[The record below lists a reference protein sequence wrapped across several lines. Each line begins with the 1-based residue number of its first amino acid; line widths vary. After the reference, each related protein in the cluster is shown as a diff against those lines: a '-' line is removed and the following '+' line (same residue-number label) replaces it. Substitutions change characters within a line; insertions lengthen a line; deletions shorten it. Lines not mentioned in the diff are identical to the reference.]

1 MKRKRRLSPD
11 MLILVQIGKR
21 AVFDL
26 QNSDSIAVE
35 GIQTIPQYLE
45 DRQLSILK
53 AFNFLE
59 QD

>member
-45 DRQLSILK
+45 DRHLSILK

-59 QD
+59 ED

>member
-1 MKRKRRLSPD
+1 

-45 DRQLSILK
+45 DRHLSILK

-59 QD
+59 ED